1 MLTFFITVR
10 SVTFGQRAE
19 SVLRKG
25 GISCSLQRTPKWMEE
40 QGCGYCLR
48 LRTADIM
55 PAVRLLR
62 AGQVSFRRV
71 YVQNENGDVV
81 EVRV

>member
-1 MLTFFITVR
+1 MGVYFITVR

-25 GISCSLQRTPKWMEE
+25 GIQCTLQRTPRWMQE

-62 AGQVSFRRV
+62 MAQVPYQRV
-71 YVQNENGDVV
+71 YVQNENSEVE
-81 EVRV
+81 EVRL

>member
-1 MLTFFITVR
+1 MRVYFITVR

-25 GISCSLQRTPKWMEE
+25 GIFCSLQRTPRWMEE

-48 LRTADIM
+48 IWTQDVRRPVKFLEEARIPLRRAYLQREDG
-55 PAVRLLR
+55 LL
-62 AGQVSFRRV
+62 
-71 YVQNENGDVV
+71 E
-81 EVRV
+81 EVAM

>member
-1 MLTFFITVR
+1 MRVYFITVR

-19 SVLRKG
+19 SILRKE
-25 GISCSLQRTPKWMEE
+25 GIPVSLQRTPRWMEE

-48 LRTADIM
+48 LRTDDIM

-62 AGQVSFRRV
+62 AAQAPFRRV
-71 YVQNENGDVV
+71 YVQAQSGEV
-81 EVRV
+81 EEMRL

>member
-1 MLTFFITVR
+1 MRVFFITVR

-19 SVLRKG
+19 SVLKKG
-25 GISCSLQRTPKWMEE
+25 GLSASLQRTPRWMEE

-48 LRTADIM
+48 LRTQDIM

-62 AGQVSFRRV
+62 ASQVPFRRV
-71 YVQNENGDVV
+71 YVQTQSGEVE
-81 EVRV
+81 EVRL

>member
-1 MLTFFITVR
+1 MRVYFITVR

-25 GISCSLQRTPKWMEE
+25 GISCSLQRTPRWMEE

-48 LRTADIM
+48 LCTEDIM

-62 AGQVSFRRV
+62 TGQVPFRRV
-71 YVQNENGDVV
+71 YVQGRDGEVE
-81 EVRV
+81 EVRL

>member
-1 MLTFFITVR
+1 MRVYFITVR

-25 GISCSLQRTPKWMEE
+25 GIPCTLQRTPRWMEE

-48 LRTADIM
+48 VWTQDARR
-55 PAVRLLR
+55 PVKLLEEAR
-62 AGQVSFRRV
+62 IPLRRV
-71 YVQNENGDVV
+71 YLQREDGLLE
-81 EVRV
+81 EVSL

>member
-1 MLTFFITVR
+1 MRVYFITVR

-19 SVLRKG
+19 SVLRRG
-25 GISCSLQRTPKWMEE
+25 GLSCSLQRTPRWMEE

-48 LRTADIM
+48 LRTDDIM

-62 AGQVSFRRV
+62 ADQVPFRRV
-71 YVQNENGDVV
+71 YVQDSKGEIE
-81 EVRV
+81 EVHV